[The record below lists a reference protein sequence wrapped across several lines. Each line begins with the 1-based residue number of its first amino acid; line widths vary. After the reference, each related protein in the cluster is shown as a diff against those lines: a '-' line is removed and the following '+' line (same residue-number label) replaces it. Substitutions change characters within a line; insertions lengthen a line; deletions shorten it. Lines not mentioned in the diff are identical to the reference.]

1 MTYKIHSTKK
11 SCILMTHG
19 HINHFMKT
27 LDLYSEIL
35 VKRCLRESY
44 TTTKT
49 KPKLSISVLYF
60 IGLLFIITIFGII
73 LNKLYF
79 YLLNRVTMREEDY
92 RQYLCRISHINLRKM
107 LLGLWTDVTSQKIS
121 RTKALQTMDFLLV

>member
-1 MTYKIHSTKK
+1 
-11 SCILMTHG
+11 MTHG

-27 LDLYSEIL
+27 LYLYSEIL

-49 KPKLSISVLYF
+49 KPKLSISGLYF
-60 IGLLFIITIFGII
+60 IGILFIITIFGII

-79 YLLNRVTMREEDY
+79 FLLNRVTMREEDHG
-92 RQYLCRISHINLRKM
+92 QYICRISHINLRKM
-107 LLGLWTDVTSQKIS
+107 DDIMLLGLWTDVTSHKLVGQKPFKLRKDS
-121 RTKALQTMDFLLV
+121 S